1 LSQRIKKTH
10 PLLLAGLAVGMF
22 GFAFALVPIY
32 DIICEVTGL
41 NGKTSTQA
49 SLIEE
54 IESSL
59 IPIDREIK
67 IQFLAKAARGMPWEF
82 RPTEGALYVRPGE
95 VHHTTFYVRNR
106 AQTTITGQ
114 AVPSVSPGQAAIYL
128 KKIECF
134 CFQQQELMAGNELEM
149 GVSFVVDTDIPSE
162 IKELTLSYTMFN
174 VTDIEQEGV
183 ASHNEPE
190 HITDHE

>member
-1 LSQRIKKTH
+1 M
-10 PLLLAGLAVGMF
+10 LAGLAVGMF

-54 IESSL
+54 IESAVV
-59 IPIDREIK
+59 PVDRKIK
-67 IQFLAKAARGMPWEF
+67 IEFLAKAARGMPWEF
-82 RPTEGALYVRPGE
+82 RPTENALTVRPGE
-95 VHHTTFYVRNR
+95 MHHTTFYVRNR
-106 AQTTITGQ
+106 APSTITGQ

-149 GVSFVVDTDIPSE
+149 DVSFVVATDIPPE

-174 VTDIEQEGV
+174 VTDIEQEHMT
-183 ASHNEPE
+183 SHNEQE